1 MVASPQRLQLHLA
14 LEGIGRVEARRS
26 HQLSSVVAARL
37 VSLSADI
44 GAQVRDGQ
52 QLGQLDPVDLPG
64 RLQPAALATAGLV
77 PSLGELVE
85 VRVALPGC
93 RGADLWVV
101 EQLEPGEV
109 VGLVGPSG
117 SGKSTLLKCLGAVLT
132 PTAGFIA
139 LGGTPVFEGVR
150 WLTADPTRLRR
161 EQIGFIV
168 QSPYLLPFLTV
179 RDNVAL
185 MAMLLADLDVA
196 HRAGAMPQQLS
207 GGEQQ
212 RVAIARALINRPPI
226 LLADEPTAPLDTPRA
241 MAVMDLLERLAGQIG
256 TNLRRINEGRDG
268 VVAGSAGC
276 RV

>member
-44 GAQVRDGQ
+44 GARVRDGQ

-64 RLQPAALATAGLV
+64 RLQAAALATAGLV
-77 PSLGELVE
+77 PSLGELVK
-85 VRVALPGC
+85 VRVALPVVRDGLAIPTQSLRR

-117 SGKSTLLKCLGAVLT
+117 SGKSTLFKCLGAVLT

-139 LGGTPVFEGVR
+139 LGGTPAFEGVQ
-150 WLTADPTRLRR
+150 WLTADLTRLRR

-168 QSPYLLPFLTV
+168 QSP
-179 RDNVAL
+179 
-185 MAMLLADLDVA
+185 
-196 HRAGAMPQQLS
+196 
-207 GGEQQ
+207 
-212 RVAIARALINRPPI
+212 
-226 LLADEPTAPLDTPRA
+226 
-241 MAVMDLLERLAGQIG
+241 
-256 TNLRRINEGRDG
+256 
-268 VVAGSAGC
+268 
-276 RV
+276 